1 MTSPCRFKS
10 VAEKNERESKV
21 MQTTLLAALLTFCGG
36 IAAAQTY
43 LPQPALGANANL
55 PFQEIGAN
63 DLIAISVYDAPEFA
77 RTIRVGSNGDILLP
91 MMRRKIRAEGLLP
104 DALEANIAATLESE
118 HILVDP
124 QVTVTIVEY
133 NSRPISVIGAVHK
146 PVTFQAAGPV
156 TLIDAITRA
165 EGLNSDA
172 GSEILITR
180 TETGDDGLP
189 VTKVKR
195 ISVKGLI
202 EQADSELNPPL
213 YGGEQVRVPEL
224 GKVFV
229 LGNVHKP
236 GAFHVEDASGTSV
249 LRLLAL
255 TEGLLPYT
263 GPQAFIYRRVPGSPV
278 LSEVPIEL
286 GRIMERK
293 APDLPLAA
301 NDILYIP
308 ESKGKRLAAS
318 VLDRLSGFGSSTATG
333 LIVWR

>member
-1 MTSPCRFKS
+1 MR
-10 VAEKNERESKV
+10 NI
-21 MQTTLLAALLTFCGG
+21 LLAVLVTFCAG
-36 IAAAQTY
+36 IASAQTY
-43 LPQPALGANANL
+43 APQPAMATAGNL

-77 RTIRVGSNGDILLP
+77 RTIRVESSGDILLP

-104 DALEANIAATLESE
+104 DALGANIAQVLEAE

-146 PVTFQAAGPV
+146 PVTFQAEGPT

-165 EGLNSDA
+165 EGLTADA
-172 GSEILITR
+172 SSEILITR
-180 TETGDDGLP
+180 TRPDENGSP
-189 VTKVKR
+189 ATKIER

-202 EQADSELNPPL
+202 DQADPQLNPPL

-278 LSEVPIEL
+278 LKEVPIQL

>member
-1 MTSPCRFKS
+1 MHR
-10 VAEKNERESKV
+10 
-21 MQTTLLAALLTFCGG
+21 TLPFLFATLCAG
-36 IAAAQTY
+36 IAVAQTY
-43 LPQPALGANANL
+43 LPQTGVGANPNL

-77 RTIRVGSNGDILLP
+77 RTIRVTSDGQIALP

-104 DALEANIAATLESE
+104 DVLETNIAKALVEE
-118 HILVDP
+118 NILVDP
-124 QVTVTIVEY
+124 LVTVTIVEY
-133 NSRPISVIGAVHK
+133 NSRPITVIGAVHK
-146 PVTFQAAGPV
+146 PVTFQAAGPL

-165 EGLNSDA
+165 EGLTPEA

-180 TETGDDGLP
+180 TRANEDGEP
-189 VTKVKR
+189 VTKVER

-202 EQADSELNPPL
+202 DQADVQLNPPL
-213 YGGEQVRVPEL
+213 YGGEQVRVPEM

-249 LRLLAL
+249 LKLLAL

-263 GPQAFIYRRVPGSPV
+263 GKLAFIYRRVPNSPE
-278 LSEVPIEL
+278 LKEVPIEL
-286 GRIMERK
+286 DQIMRRK
-293 APDLPLAA
+293 SPDLPLLA

-308 ESKGKRLAAS
+308 ESKGKKLTAS
-318 VLDRLSGFGSSTATG
+318 VLEHLAGAGTNGVTG
-333 LIVWR
+333 LMLYGR

>member
-1 MTSPCRFKS
+1 M
-10 VAEKNERESKV
+10 
-21 MQTTLLAALLTFCGG
+21 
-36 IAAAQTY
+36 
-43 LPQPALGANANL
+43 
-55 PFQEIGAN
+55 
-63 DLIAISVYDAPEFA
+63 YDAPEFA

-104 DALEANIAATLESE
+104 DALGANIAQVLEAE

-146 PVTFQAAGPV
+146 PVTFQAEGPT

-165 EGLNSDA
+165 EGLTADA
-172 GSEILITR
+172 SSEILITR
-180 TETGDDGLP
+180 TRPDENGLP
-189 VTKVKR
+189 VTKVER

-202 EQADSELNPPL
+202 DQADPQLNPPL

-278 LSEVPIEL
+278 LTEVPIEL

-318 VLDRLSGFGSSTATG
+318 VLDRLSGFGSTTATG

>member
-1 MTSPCRFKS
+1 MRI
-10 VAEKNERESKV
+10 VL
-21 MQTTLLAALLTFCGG
+21 LLAFTSLG
-36 IAAAQTY
+36 IFAQNYPTQIVGPAA
-43 LPQPALGANANL
+43 ANL

-77 RTIRVGSNGDILLP
+77 RTIRVGANGDILLP
-91 MMRRKIRAEGLLP
+91 MMRRKIRAEGLMP
-104 DALEANIAATLESE
+104 DVLEANIAEVLEAE

-124 QVTVTIVEY
+124 LVTVTIVEY
-133 NSRPISVIGAVHK
+133 NSRPITVIGAVHK
-146 PVTFQAAGPV
+146 PVTFQASGPL

-165 EGLNSDA
+165 EGLTADA

-180 TETGDDGLP
+180 TRPDANGLP
-189 VTKVKR
+189 VTKVER
-195 ISVKGLI
+195 IPVKGLI
-202 EQADSELNPPL
+202 DQADLELNPSL
-213 YGGEQVRVPEL
+213 YGGEQVRVPEM

-249 LRLLAL
+249 LKLLAL
-255 TEGLLPYT
+255 TEGLMPYT
-263 GPQAFIYRRVPGSPV
+263 GPQAFIYRRVPGSPA
-278 LSEVPIEL
+278 LTEVPIEL
-286 GRIMERK
+286 GRIMDRK

-308 ESKGKRLAAS
+308 ESKGKKLAAT
-318 VLDRLSGFGSSTATG
+318 VLERLSGFGSSTATG

>member
-1 MTSPCRFKS
+1 MR
-10 VAEKNERESKV
+10 NI
-21 MQTTLLAALLTFCGG
+21 LLAALAIICTG
-36 IAAAQTY
+36 IVHAQTY
-43 LPQPALGANANL
+43 SPQPAVGNAANL

-77 RTIRVGSNGDILLP
+77 RTIRVESNGEILLP

-104 DALEANIAATLESE
+104 DALGVKIAQVLEAE

-124 QVTVTIVEY
+124 RVTVTIVEY

-146 PVTFQAAGPV
+146 PVTFQAEGPT

-165 EGLNSDA
+165 EGLTADA
-172 GSEILITR
+172 SSEILITR
-180 TETGDDGLP
+180 TRPDENGSP
-189 VTKVKR
+189 VTKIVR

-202 EQADSELNPPL
+202 DQADPQLNPPL

-263 GPQAFIYRRVPGSPV
+263 GSQAFIYRRVPGSPV
-278 LSEVPIEL
+278 LKEVPIEL

-293 APDLPLAA
+293 APDLPLSA

>member
-1 MTSPCRFKS
+1 MRM
-10 VAEKNERESKV
+10 VL
-21 MQTTLLAALLTFCGG
+21 LLAFMSFS
-36 IAAAQTY
+36 AAAQTY
-43 LPQPALGANANL
+43 PAQMVGPGAANL

-77 RTIRVGSNGDILLP
+77 RTIRVGANGDILLP
-91 MMRRKIRAEGLLP
+91 MMRRKIRAEGLMP
-104 DALEANIAATLESE
+104 DVLEANIAEVLEAE

-124 QVTVTIVEY
+124 LVTVTIVEY
-133 NSRPISVIGAVHK
+133 NSRPITVIGAVHK
-146 PVTFQAAGPV
+146 PVTFQASGPL

-165 EGLNSDA
+165 EGLTADA

-180 TETGDDGLP
+180 TRPDENGLP
-189 VTKVKR
+189 VTKIER
-195 ISVKGLI
+195 IPVKGLI
-202 EQADSELNPPL
+202 DQADLDLNPPL
-213 YGGEQVRVPEL
+213 YGGEQVRVPEM

-229 LGNVHKP
+229 LGNVRKP
-236 GAFHVEDASGTSV
+236 GAFHVEDSSGTSV

-263 GPQAFIYRRVPGSPV
+263 GPLAFIYRRVPGSPA
-278 LSEVPIEL
+278 LTEVPIEL
-286 GRIMERK
+286 GRIMDRK

-308 ESKGKRLAAS
+308 ESKGKKLAAT
-318 VLDRLSGFGSSTATG
+318 VIERLSGFGSSTATG

>member
-1 MTSPCRFKS
+1 MR
-10 VAEKNERESKV
+10 NI
-21 MQTTLLAALLTFCGG
+21 LLAALATFCAH
-36 IAAAQTY
+36 IATAQTY
-43 LPQPALGANANL
+43 SAQPVMGAAANL

-104 DALEANIAATLESE
+104 DALGANIAQVLEAE

-124 QVTVTIVEY
+124 RVTVTIVEY

-146 PVTFQAAGPV
+146 PVTFQAEGPT

-165 EGLNSDA
+165 EGLTADA
-172 GSEILITR
+172 SSEILITR
-180 TETGDDGLP
+180 TRPDENGLP
-189 VTKVKR
+189 VTKIER

-202 EQADSELNPPL
+202 DQADPRLNPPL

-263 GPQAFIYRRVPGSPV
+263 GTQAFIYRRVPGSPV
-278 LSEVPIEL
+278 LQEVPIEL

-318 VLDRLSGFGSSTATG
+318 VLDRLSGFGSTTATG